1 MTAPLTEPTSDT
13 MAPCF
18 SAGAMARAI
27 ASLAPT
33 GAQRMTQSAVATARA
48 RSSVTRSPSPKAF
61 ARSKTEMDESA
72 RTIRRAARRW
82 RAARAIDEPI
92 SPTPIIA
99 SSSKIGSARGA
110 PSRSITF
117 ASHELAERCDHAS
130 IGLLAAD
137 RHAQGVR
144 QSIGGDGAKNESP
157 RAQEHISV
165 CGRSA
170 RFVREGQQQ
179 KVSDAW
185 RDSDPKLSDR
195 LSEPREPNGIVRD
208 CAIDMRRVFDAGD
221 ACRLGGPIQ
230 IERSADTVQCIDD
243 VRRSIAPTNAQGGQS
258 MDLREGPGH
267 DNVVRHRSKL
277 EARRIVVA
285 GHIFGVSGVN
295 HQERVRRKALVQTPH
310 FGERNVGPG

>member
-18 SAGAMARAI
+18 SAGAMARAS

-92 SPTPIIA
+92 SPPPIIA

-117 ASHELAERCDHAS
+117 ASHELAERRDHAS
-130 IGLLAAD
+130 VGLLAAD
-137 RHAQGVR
+137 RQAQGVR
-144 QSIGGDGAKNESP
+144 QSIGRDGAKNESP
-157 RAQEHISV
+157 RAQERICV
-165 CGRSA
+165 RGGPA
-170 RFVREGQQQ
+170 RFLREGQQ
-179 KVSDAW
+179 KKISNARRDA
-185 RDSDPKLSDR
+185 DPELGDR
-195 LSEPREPNGIVRD
+195 LGQPGKPERIVRD
-208 CAIDMRRVFDAGD
+208 CALDMRRVLNARD

-230 IERSADTVQCIDD
+230 IKGSADTVQRLDD
-243 VRRSIAPTNAQGGQS
+243 VRRSIAPANAQ
-258 MDLREGPGH
+258 
-267 DNVVRHRSKL
+267 
-277 EARRIVVA
+277 A
-285 GHIFGVSGVN
+285 G
-295 HQERVRRKALVQTPH
+295 
-310 FGERNVGPG
+310 

>member
-92 SPTPIIA
+92 SPTPTIA
-99 SSSKIGSARGA
+99 SSSKTGSARGA

-117 ASHELAERCDHAS
+117 ASHELAKGRDHAF

-137 RHAQGVR
+137 RQAQGVR
-144 QSIGGDGAKNESP
+144 QAIGRDCAKNESA
-157 RAQEHISV
+157 RAYERICV
-165 CGRSA
+165 RGGPA
-170 RFVREGQQQ
+170 EFLREGQQQ
-179 KVSDAW
+179 KIPDA
-185 RDSDPKLSDR
+185 RRNPDPQLGDR
-195 LSEPREPNGIVRD
+195 LGQPGKPERIVRD
-208 CAIDMRRVFDAGD
+208 CALDMRRVFEARD
-221 ACRLGGPIQ
+221 ACRLRGPVQ
-230 IERSADTVQCIDD
+230 IERSTDTVESIND
-243 VRRSIAPTNAQGGQS
+243 VRRSIAPANAQ
-258 MDLREGPGH
+258 
-267 DNVVRHRSKL
+267 
-277 EARRIVVA
+277 AC
-285 GHIFGVSGVN
+285 
-295 HQERVRRKALVQTPH
+295 
-310 FGERNVGPG
+310 